1 MNTVLFAQLYQIKQN
16 KCDMEK
22 LHDSVKAEMGGAA

>member
-1 MNTVLFAQLYQIKQN
+1 MNTVLYAQPYQIKQN

-22 LHDSVKAEMGGAA
+22 LHDSMRAEHC